1 MAAGIQVAVDTRF
14 AEQAEPGAKT
24 QRSLQGSVKDNLFLS
39 LRWQSKQC
47 LVPETMNILGRASS
61 AWCRTKE
68 SLVWGDVINLFI
80 VGLYDCLFAL
90 ALIRLID
97 IRHGFV
103 LLFTLVSSLGFE
115 LGLSVL
121 VKLELGN
128 YKCGSGNANRNGG
141 SVDLFS
147 GDSLDVDNPLFA
159 VDSRDFSFTCLV
171 HSSRNQYLIVL
182 SDGHRSDSVS
192 GLEFLRE
199 VGAHELSSGLTVGT
213 EVGLAGFTA
222 AGRNVRIELHLEY
235 I

>member
-39 LRWQSKQC
+39 LSWQSKQC

-103 LLFTLVSSLGFE
+103 LLKNQQETEREE
-115 LGLSVL
+115 LFKNQQDRERAVA
-121 VKLELGN
+121 
-128 YKCGSGNANRNGG
+128 SGCDGRERERGRSGQNNA
-141 SVDLFS
+141 
-147 GDSLDVDNPLFA
+147 A
-159 VDSRDFSFTCLV
+159 V
-171 HSSRNQYLIVL
+171 
-182 SDGHRSDSVS
+182 
-192 GLEFLRE
+192 
-199 VGAHELSSGLTVGT
+199 
-213 EVGLAGFTA
+213 
-222 AGRNVRIELHLEY
+222 
-235 I
+235 